1 MCGES
6 WSTKGAPAPF
16 ATTKDEENAMY
27 HPAVHDEATGLA
39 EYVDTQLEALRA
51 SAHGL
56 SEEQARLT
64 PTRSA
69 LSIGGILKHVNF
81 VIRPP
86 ERTSITVE
94 EGGAISEEA
103 AEAFMGT
110 FALREDET
118 LADTIAVLD
127 ERRPLV
133 VEWIRSSDEDEEMP
147 IGPAPWYG
155 RMDSRQARLRYVHV
169 HFVEELA
176 RHAGHADI
184 IREQID
190 GATTIELVLADT
202 GGEANPFARPWSA

>member
-1 MCGES
+1 
-6 WSTKGAPAPF
+6 
-16 ATTKDEENAMY
+16 MY

-56 SEEQARLT
+56 TEEQARLT

-69 LSIGGILKHVNF
+69 LSVGGIIKHINF

-86 ERTSITVE
+86 EAPTDITVGE
-94 EGGAISEEA
+94 EGEIAQDA
-103 AEAFMGT
+103 TAAFMDT
-110 FALREDET
+110 FALRDDET
-118 LADTIAVLD
+118 LAGTLATFD
-127 ERRPLV
+127 ERRPQV
-133 VEWIRSSDEDEEMP
+133 VAWIRGSDEDEE
-147 IGPAPWYG
+147 ITVGPAPWYG
-155 RMDSRQARLRYVHV
+155 RMDTRQARLRYAHV

-190 GATTIELVLADT
+190 GATSLELILADT
-202 GGEANPFARPWSA
+202 GRPATPFAEPWSAPGPTTS

>member
-1 MCGES
+1 
-6 WSTKGAPAPF
+6 
-16 ATTKDEENAMY
+16 MY
-27 HPAVHDEATGLA
+27 HPALHDEATGLA

-56 SEEQARLT
+56 TEEQARSR

-69 LSIGGILKHVNF
+69 LSIGGILKHVGF

-86 ERTSITVE
+86 EEPDAVTVE
-94 EGGAISEEA
+94 EGEEVSEDA
-103 AEAFMGT
+103 YAAFMDT
-110 FALREDET
+110 FALRDDET
-118 LADTIAVLD
+118 LAETIAVFD
-127 ERRPLV
+127 ERRPRV
-133 VEWIRSSDEDEEMP
+133 VEWIRAADEDTELP

-155 RMDSRQARLRYVHV
+155 RTDTRQARLRYVHV

-190 GATTIELVLADT
+190 GATTLELVLADT
-202 GGEANPFARPWSA
+202 GAPATPFAQPWTKGSEVTPAGRE